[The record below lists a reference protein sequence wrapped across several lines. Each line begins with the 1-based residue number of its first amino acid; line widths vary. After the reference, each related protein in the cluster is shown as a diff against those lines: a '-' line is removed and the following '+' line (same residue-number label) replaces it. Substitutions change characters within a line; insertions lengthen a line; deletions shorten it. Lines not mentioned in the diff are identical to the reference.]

1 MRKDFFALFDTRTQ
15 FLCDLCTFW
24 QIAAFGCQ
32 DAVSAA
38 DGKPAADVLIER
50 LQEIPEFFGTG
61 IPGRTL
67 PDADGCPIR
76 GNLQGAA
83 AADACFFADIRRD
96 DDAPLGIHVSYHGNT
111 HKNRPFS
118 YVGTEKEAGLP
129 LPFLHGCIVFSML
142 RMGKAAAASAGV
154 GPADL
159 RASLSRLRSAA
170 GQCSAPTR
178 SHTHPPALRAGRDP
192 CP

>member
-1 MRKDFFALFDTRTQ
+1 MRKHFSALLDKRAQ
-15 FLCDLCTFW
+15 FLCDLCAFW

-67 PDADGCPIR
+67 PDADRCPVR

-118 YVGTEKEAGLP
+118 FCLNRKRSG
-129 LPFLHGCIVFSML
+129 
-142 RMGKAAAASAGV
+142 ASASF
-154 GPADL
+154 PAWL
-159 RASLSRLRSAA
+159 YRVFYAA
-170 GQCSAPTR
+170 YG
-178 SHTHPPALRAGRDP
+178 
-192 CP
+192 